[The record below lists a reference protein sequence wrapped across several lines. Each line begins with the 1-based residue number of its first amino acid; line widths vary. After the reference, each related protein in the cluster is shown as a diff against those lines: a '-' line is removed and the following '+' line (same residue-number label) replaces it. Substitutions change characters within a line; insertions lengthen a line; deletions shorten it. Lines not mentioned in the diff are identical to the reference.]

1 MIFRDVREAVPY
13 KYCVC
18 KAIVGFGVLD
28 EPFFLFC
35 YSPCFL
41 APKSVNN
48 THGGV
53 FMKITRYVNGKKV
66 NKALSG
72 EIVIQNELIS
82 GTIEKVNSRFINVQ
96 TAEKRING

>member
-1 MIFRDVREAVPY
+1 
-13 KYCVC
+13 
-18 KAIVGFGVLD
+18 
-28 EPFFLFC
+28 
-35 YSPCFL
+35 
-41 APKSVNN
+41 
-48 THGGV
+48 
-53 FMKITRYVNGKKV
+53 MKITRYVNGKKV